1 VTTTS
6 AASGSLA
13 AVSNTMRSLLISTYY
28 PPEHGGISH
37 YMASVAKA
45 LGPARVTCLTNVPE
59 GRSGA
64 DDADGIHVYRRPRAF
79 ATSKLTQALGVAAT
93 IGEIVLRERP
103 QAVQLATTTSEGY
116 FGLWLRRW
124 LGLPFVIYAHGNEV
138 LQAMKSS
145 WPIPRQA
152 LVSADRVLANSRFT
166 AGLVEKAGVAPERIV
181 IVHPGCDAETF
192 HPIERDE
199 ALRRRLL
206 GDRPRGPILLSV
218 GGLVPRKGH
227 DMVIRALPA
236 ILKRHP
242 TLVYLVVGE
251 GRHRISLEGLIRDV
265 GVGDH
270 VVLTGEVSDVP
281 LEQVYALCDV
291 FIMAS
296 REQLDLCDLEGFGM
310 VFLEANACGKAVIGG
325 RSGGIA
331 EAVLD
336 GETGLL
342 VDPHAP
348 EAIAVAVDR
357 LLSDP
362 ALAAR
367 MGAEGRARILRE
379 LTWDR
384 VADQVE
390 GTLREL
396 IARR

>member
-1 VTTTS
+1 
-6 AASGSLA
+6 
-13 AVSNTMRSLLISTYY
+13 MRSLLISTYY

-37 YMASVAKA
+37 YMASVARA
-45 LGPARVTCLTNVPE
+45 LGPARVSCLTNVPA
-59 GRSGA
+59 GPGA
-64 DDADGIHVYRRPRAF
+64 HEADGVHVYRRPRAF
-79 ATSKLTQALGVAAT
+79 ATSKLTQALAVAT
-93 IGEIVLRERP
+93 TVGEIMLRERP

-138 LQAMKSS
+138 LQAMKTS
-145 WPIPRQA
+145 WPAARQA

-181 IVHPGCDAETF
+181 VVHPGCDAETF
-192 HPIERDE
+192 RPADPDE
-199 ALRRRLL
+199 NLRQRLL

-218 GGLVPRKGH
+218 GGLVPRKGQ
-227 DMVIRALPA
+227 DMVVRALPI
-236 ILKRHP
+236 ILKQHP

-251 GRHRISLEGLIRDV
+251 GRHRAPLEALIRDV

-270 VVLTGEVSDVP
+270 VILTGEVSDVP

-325 RSGGIA
+325 RSGGITD
-331 EAVLD
+331 AVLD

-348 EAIAVAVDR
+348 EAIAAAVDR

-367 MGAEGRARILRE
+367 MGAQGRARILRD
-379 LTWDR
+379 LTWER

-390 GTLREL
+390 ATLVEL
-396 IARR
+396 ATRR

>member
-1 VTTTS
+1 
-6 AASGSLA
+6 
-13 AVSNTMRSLLISTYY
+13 MRSLLISTYY

-37 YMASVAKA
+37 YMASVARA
-45 LGPARVTCLTNVPE
+45 LGPARVSCLTNVPA
-59 GRSGA
+59 GPGA
-64 DDADGIHVYRRPRAF
+64 HEADGVHVYRRPRAF
-79 ATSKLTQALGVAAT
+79 ATSKLTQALAVAT
-93 IGEIVLRERP
+93 TVGEIMLRERP

-138 LQAMKSS
+138 LQAMKTS
-145 WPIPRQA
+145 WPAARQA

-181 IVHPGCDAETF
+181 VVHPGCDAETF
-192 HPIERDE
+192 RPADPDE
-199 ALRRRLL
+199 NLRQRLL

-218 GGLVPRKGH
+218 GGLVPRKGQ
-227 DMVIRALPA
+227 DMVVRALPI
-236 ILKRHP
+236 ILKQHP

-251 GRHRISLEGLIRDV
+251 GRHRAPLEALIRDV

-270 VVLTGEVSDVP
+270 VILTGEVSDVP

-331 EAVLD
+331 DAVLD

-348 EAIAVAVDR
+348 EAIAAAVDR

-367 MGAEGRARILRE
+367 MGAQGRARILRD
-379 LTWDR
+379 LTWER

-390 GTLREL
+390 ATLVEL
-396 IARR
+396 ATRR

>member
-1 VTTTS
+1 
-6 AASGSLA
+6 
-13 AVSNTMRSLLISTYY
+13 MRSLLISTYY

-45 LGPARVTCLTNVPE
+45 LGPARVSCLTNVLESRP
-59 GRSGA
+59 GA

-79 ATSKLTQALGVAAT
+79 ATSKLTQALGVSAT
-93 IGEIVLRERP
+93 IGEIMLRERP
-103 QAVQLATTTSEGY
+103 QAVQIATTTSEGY

-138 LQAMKSS
+138 FQAMKTS
-145 WPIPRQA
+145 WPVARQA

-166 AGLVEKAGVAPERIV
+166 AGLLEKAGVTPDRV
-181 IVHPGCDAETF
+181 VVLHPGCDAETF
-192 HPIERDE
+192 RPADPDE
-199 ALRRRLL
+199 DLRRRLL

-218 GGLVPRKGH
+218 GGLVPRKGQ
-227 DMVIRALPA
+227 DIVIRALPA
-236 ILKRHP
+236 LLKRHP

-251 GRHRISLEGLIRDV
+251 GRHRPALEALISDV
-265 GVGDH
+265 GAGDH
-270 VVLTGEVSDVP
+270 VILTGEVSDVP

-296 REQLDLCDLEGFGM
+296 RQQLESGDVEGFGM

-331 EAVLD
+331 DAVLD

-342 VDPHAP
+342 VDPDAP

-367 MGAEGRARILRE
+367 MGERGRARILRE

-384 VADQVE
+384 VADQVDA
-390 GTLREL
+390 TLCEL
-396 IARR
+396 TARP

>member
-1 VTTTS
+1 
-6 AASGSLA
+6 
-13 AVSNTMRSLLISTYY
+13 MRSLLISTYY

-37 YMASVAKA
+37 YMASVARA
-45 LGPARVTCLTNVPE
+45 LGPARVSCLTNVPA
-59 GRSGA
+59 GPGA
-64 DDADGIHVYRRPRAF
+64 HEADGVHVYRRPRAF
-79 ATSKLTQALGVAAT
+79 ATSKLTQALAVAT
-93 IGEIVLRERP
+93 TVGEIMLRERP

-138 LQAMKSS
+138 LQAMKTS
-145 WPIPRQA
+145 WPAARQA

-181 IVHPGCDAETF
+181 VVHPGCDAETF
-192 HPIERDE
+192 RPADPDE
-199 ALRRRLL
+199 NLRQRLL

-227 DMVIRALPA
+227 DMVVRALPI
-236 ILKRHP
+236 ILKQHP

-251 GRHRISLEGLIRDV
+251 GRHRAPLEALIRDV

-270 VVLTGEVSDVP
+270 VILTGEVSDVP

-325 RSGGIA
+325 RSGGITD
-331 EAVLD
+331 AVLD

-348 EAIAVAVDR
+348 EAIAAAVDR

-367 MGAEGRARILRE
+367 MGAQGRARILRD
-379 LTWDR
+379 LTWER

-390 GTLREL
+390 ATLVEL
-396 IARR
+396 ATRR

>member
-1 VTTTS
+1 
-6 AASGSLA
+6 
-13 AVSNTMRSLLISTYY
+13 MRSLLISTYY

-37 YMASVAKA
+37 YMASVARA
-45 LGPARVTCLTNVPE
+45 LGPARVSCLTNVPE
-59 GRSGA
+59 DRSGA

-79 ATSKLTQALGVAAT
+79 ATSKLTQALGVAT
-93 IGEIVLRERP
+93 TFGEIMLRERP
-103 QAVQLATTTSEGY
+103 QAVQLATATSEGY

-138 LQAMKSS
+138 LQAMKTS

-181 IVHPGCDAETF
+181 IIHPGCDADTF
-192 HPIERDE
+192 HPADRDE
-199 ALRRRLL
+199 AVRRRLL
-206 GDRPRGPILLSV
+206 GDRPPGPILLSV
-218 GGLVPRKGH
+218 GGLVPRKGQ

-236 ILKRHP
+236 LLKRHP
-242 TLVYLVVGE
+242 ALVYLVVGE
-251 GRHRISLEGLIRDV
+251 GRHRIPLEGLIRDV

-281 LEQVYALCDV
+281 LEHIYALCDV

-331 EAVLD
+331 DAVLD

-342 VDPHAP
+342 VDPHTP

-367 MGAEGRARILRE
+367 MGAQGRARILRE

-390 GTLREL
+390 ATLREL
-396 IARR
+396 TARR

>member
-1 VTTTS
+1 
-6 AASGSLA
+6 
-13 AVSNTMRSLLISTYY
+13 MRSLLISTYY

-37 YMASVAKA
+37 YMASVARA
-45 LGPARVTCLTNVPE
+45 LGPARVSCLTNVPAGPGPDE
-59 GRSGA
+59 
-64 DDADGIHVYRRPRAF
+64 ADGVHVYRRPRAF
-79 ATSKLTQALGVAAT
+79 ATSKLTQALAVAT
-93 IGEIVLRERP
+93 TVGEIMLRERP

-124 LGLPFVIYAHGNEV
+124 LGLPYVIYAHGNEV
-138 LQAMKSS
+138 LQAMKTS
-145 WPIPRQA
+145 WPVARQA

-181 IVHPGCDAETF
+181 VVHPGCDAETF
-192 HPIERDE
+192 RPADPDE
-199 ALRRRLL
+199 GLRRRLL
-206 GDRPRGPILLSV
+206 GARPRGPILLSV

-227 DMVIRALPA
+227 DVVIRALPA
-236 ILKRHP
+236 ILKQHP

-251 GRHRISLEGLIRDV
+251 GRHRAPLEALIRDV

-270 VVLTGEVSDVP
+270 VILTGEVSDVP

-348 EAIAVAVDR
+348 EAIAATVDR

-367 MGAEGRARILRE
+367 MGAQGRARILRD
-379 LTWDR
+379 LTWER

-390 GTLREL
+390 ATLAAL
-396 IARR
+396 ATRR